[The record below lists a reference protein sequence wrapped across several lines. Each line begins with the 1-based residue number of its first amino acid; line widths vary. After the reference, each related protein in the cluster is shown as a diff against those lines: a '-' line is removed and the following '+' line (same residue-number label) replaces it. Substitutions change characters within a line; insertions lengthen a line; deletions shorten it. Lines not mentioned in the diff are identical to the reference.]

1 MHGVVWEAK
10 MGFNIGDILQGEIL
24 DFTHEGNGVLK
35 VNNFT
40 FFIPNGVIGDK
51 VEFKITELKKNFGI
65 GSIVNLIEPSKDR
78 VIDMDIESGEIPLIN
93 YDYKKQLE
101 WKKHKVEMDLM
112 KFAGLSN
119 ININD
124 TIAMDNPYRYRN
136 HTQIPVGNKNGKT
149 VIGFYAK
156 GSHDVVDMR
165 DSILQP
171 EIADEI
177 LNVIRE
183 WINKCNIKPYDSKS
197 NKGELKHI
205 GIRTNIDNQA
215 MVIMV
220 TATDYLPKSDELI
233 KMLKSEVK
241 EVISIYHN
249 INNMKSAP
257 TYGRKYIKLYGED
270 RLIDYLGKL
279 KFKISPNSFF
289 QVNRTQAE
297 ILYDKAIEF
306 LDLHSEDEVFDIY
319 CGIGTI
325 SLYIANKAKK
335 VYGIESVKSAIDD
348 AKENAMLNNID
359 NVEFIVGKA
368 EEVFPK
374 LTNEGVRGN
383 KVVVDPPRKGCEKE
397 VLEAIVKLNPERVVY
412 VSCNPTTMARDVKYL
427 LDNGYE
433 IKEVQPVDMFPHTS
447 NVESIILMTYCGL
460 EEKE

>member
-1 MHGVVWEAK
+1 MNGEAWEAK
-10 MGFNIGDILQGEIL
+10 MEFNVGDILQGEVL

-35 VNNFT
+35 VDNFT
-40 FFIPNGVIGDK
+40 FFIPNSVIGDK
-51 VEFKITELKKNFGI
+51 VKFEITKLKKNFGI

-78 VIDMDIESGEIPLIN
+78 VNDMDIESGEIPLIN

-101 WKKHKVEMDLM
+101 WKKHKVKMDLM
-112 KFAGLSN
+112 KFAGFSDVN
-119 ININD
+119 ISD
-124 TIAMDNPYRYRN
+124 TIGMDNPYRYRN
-136 HTQIPVGNKNGKT
+136 HIQIPVGSKNGKT
-149 VIGFYAK
+149 IIGFYAK
-156 GSHDVVDMR
+156 GSHDVVDMQ

-183 WINKCNIKPYDSKS
+183 WIKNYNIKPYDSKS
-197 NKGELKHI
+197 NKGVLKHI
-205 GIRTNIDNQA
+205 GIRTNRDNQA
-215 MVIMV
+215 MVIVV
-220 TATDYLPKSDELI
+220 TATDYLPRCDELVDLLNT
-233 KMLKSEVK
+233 KVR

-257 TYGRKYIKLYGED
+257 TYGRKYVKLYGGD
-270 RLIDYLGKL
+270 RLIDYLGKF
-279 KFKISPNSFF
+279 KFNISPNSFF

-297 ILYDKAIEF
+297 VLYDKAMEF

-325 SLYIANKAKK
+325 SLYMADKANK
-335 VYGIESVKSAIDD
+335 VYGIESVKSAIAD
-348 AKENAMLNNID
+348 AKKNAILNDID

-368 EEVFPK
+368 EDVFPR
-374 LTNEGVRGN
+374 LTNEGVKGN

-433 IKEVQPVDMFPHTS
+433 AKEVQPVDMFAHTGH
-447 NVESIILMTYCGL
+447 VECIALIQKEII
-460 EEKE
+460 